1 MEWLEEFKKK
11 FPAWAKLLTQF
22 PSLKDSIQ
30 SWWESEAN
38 HEDPYNDLYNG
49 LMAAVQDSSWW
60 QSHSESMRD
69 AQILKATDPATYE
82 ANLVTNSKDAQQIS
96 MAMGGWSKFRWNTP
110 SEGYTYFDQI
120 AEDAETYGW
129 SAGQIQSRIVR
140 DGMEF
145 ETDPSSGKIK
155 QDMDA
160 IEAYARRM
168 VVNIPKSQIRKMAHQ
183 LNTTGGMYHDD
194 DPTTERDESK
204 DMFLPSMTW
213 DSVQDYIQG
222 LAVAEYGDVVDVESI
237 AAKGLAIEDL
247 LGDFRS
253 EIANT
258 LEINPEHVDL
268 LGINRDEL
276 IKGDGPDGLY
286 FANRQHGE
294 NFAKRQS
301 RYQFTDEF
309 RGDVRSLAGG
319 ISQIFGLR

>member
-22 PSLKDSIQ
+22 PSLATSIEE
-30 SWWESEAN
+30 WWTGVN
-38 HEDPYNDLYNG
+38 PDDPYNDLYNG
-49 LMAAVQDSSWW
+49 MMSAIQDSIWW
-60 QSHSESMRD
+60 TSHSESMRD
-69 AQILKATDPATYE
+69 ALILKATDPATYE
-82 ANLVTNSKDAQQIS
+82 ENLRTNTKDAKQIS
-96 MAMGGWSKFRWNTP
+96 HAMGGWTQMHHGWGT
-110 SEGYTYFDQI
+110 GLHYFDEM
-120 AEDAETYGW
+120 AEDAEKYGW
-129 SAGQIQSRIVR
+129 SAEQIQSRIVR
-140 DGMEF
+140 DAMQF
-145 ETDPSSGKIK
+145 EDAPASGKIK
-155 QDMDA
+155 QDMEK

-222 LAVAEYGDVVDVESI
+222 LALAEYGDVVDVEGI

-247 LGDFRS
+247 LGDFKA

-258 LEINPEHVDL
+258 LELNPEHVDL

-276 IKGDGPDGLY
+276 VKGTGPDGLY
-286 FANRQHGE
+286 FATRQDGE